1 MSHAISLEPVQAK
14 SNDALMATIAH
25 ETSTSTDLVKTL
37 YEEEVAALSEA
48 RLCVSSSASSQRS
61 ESNSSCGNWERPVD
75 VAGPVQRAPHA
86 GDRATA
92 RRSQIAAPG

>member
-37 YEEEVAALSEA
+37 YEEEVAALSE
-48 RLCVSSSASSQRS
+48 
-61 ESNSSCGNWERPVD
+61 
-75 VAGPVQRAPHA
+75 
-86 GDRATA
+86 RATVRQFIGVIATKRVKQQLRQLGDA
-92 RRSQIAAPG
+92 RT